1 MALWIPPEPGV
12 KEADR
17 ISAYWQHRAVC
28 TLREIFPTGLVEELS
43 DRLGKDSAV
52 YLRRQI
58 SGEYPVLMADV
69 VLWAVKLNDI
79 TVLPQ
84 FDSAAELLPPTSD

>member
-1 MALWIPPEPGV
+1 
-12 KEADR
+12 
-17 ISAYWQHRAVC
+17 
-28 TLREIFPTGLVEELS
+28 
-43 DRLGKDSAV
+43 
-52 YLRRQI
+52 
-58 SGEYPVLMADV
+58 MADV